1 MIEKID
7 LHCHTNASD
16 GAFSPKDIALRA
28 IARGLRYLAITDHDC
43 VNGIKEAQESAK
55 DSNLTIIPGI
65 EISTTWRGA
74 QIHIVGLC
82 IDYTSKA
89 LLDLIARQRVKR
101 EQRAQ
106 AIGLKLEKL
115 GFKDALAKTKEQA
128 SDGAVIT
135 RGNYARFL
143 VSTGLFSSTDEA
155 FNKYLKKGGRAY
167 VNTEWIDVKEACEI
181 ILLSGG
187 IPVLAHPKR
196 YTLTNTKLR
205 ALIEYFKEAGG
216 IAIEVSSSQQSPDD
230 RRYLAD
236 LCTRYDMLASCGSD
250 FHTENRWRDLG
261 LNLAMPDSVKPV
273 WTHKKAQEYFKD

>member
-16 GAFSPKDIALRA
+16 GAFSPKDIAKRA
-28 IARGLRYLAITDHDC
+28 ISRGLSHLAITDHDC
-43 VNGIKEAQESAK
+43 VKGIDEAKESAK
-55 DSNLTIIPGI
+55 DSSLTIIPGI
-65 EISTTWRGA
+65 EISTTWQGA

-82 IDYTSKA
+82 LDHNNAA

-101 EQRAQ
+101 ELRAE

-115 GFKDALAKTKEQA
+115 GFKDALAKTREQA
-128 SDGAVIT
+128 SVGAVIT

-167 VNTEWIDVKEACEI
+167 VKTEWIDVKEACEI
-181 ILLSGG
+181 ILQSGG

-205 ALIEYFKEAGG
+205 KLIEYFKDAGG
-216 IAIEVSSSQQSPDD
+216 IALEVASSQQSPDD

-236 LCTRYDMLASCGSD
+236 LCIRYDMYASCGSD

-261 LNLAMPDSVKPV
+261 LNLTLPSSVKPV
-273 WTHKKAQEYFKD
+273 WTHQKAQEYFKD